1 MATLPKN
8 IGWIGLGLMGLP
20 MARNLLKEM
29 DDDTQFFV
37 FDVVQES
44 IDAFV
49 ADGNGRDLILSM
61 VPEGSHVRSVYL
73 TPETGILASPNLNS
87 QILIDCSTIDTA
99 TSLAVRS
106 ACQTQHPSTRFYDA
120 PVSGGVKGAEAG
132 TLTFMLGIARTSP
145 DLPLLTPLLTH
156 LGPNLFP
163 CGGPSL
169 GLVAKLC
176 NNYCSGLIAIAT
188 SEALN
193 IGMASG
199 MDPRVLANIF
209 HTSTA
214 QSSILDDWCPVPGL
228 SPDAPASH
236 GYAGGFRI
244 GLMRKDFGLAVQT
257 ARDVGVRLALGD
269 EGLRVYEQASQDPRY
284 QLPFNISRDTVEG
297 DSNYIPPIFPIAPFT
312 KYAGNPIL
320 SPNPANDWE
329 SAYLYNP
336 TAIVLDETIFLLYR
350 AQNAS
355 LTSSIG
361 LAWSTDGYNFTRLNQ
376 PILYATEPWEA
387 IGGTEDPRI
396 VRINQTFFVTYTAYN
411 NVTPQLCIAS
421 SEDLLT
427 WHKTPPLFPGWQ
439 DVAYSDI
446 DIPTPRLNHSKSG
459 AIVREPTPDGLY
471 HMYWGDS
478 FFYHATSEDLTN
490 WTSLPAEQYF
500 AAPLLPW
507 ENRLIEPGP
516 APVQTRDGNWIL
528 FYNGMTTG
536 RVGYPRNQYSTGQML
551 LDPSGSFRP
560 NIQVPEGEYEPA
572 LRDGPLARVERPVL
586 VPEGQGEESGQVDR
600 VIFAEGLVQFRG
612 KWFLYFGLLVVVREA
627 EVAVDVEDIAFRSHL
642 ACGSSQAA

>member
-1 MATLPKN
+1 MH
-8 IGWIGLGLMGLP
+8 
-20 MARNLLKEM
+20 
-29 DDDTQFFV
+29 
-37 FDVVQES
+37 
-44 IDAFV
+44 
-49 ADGNGRDLILSM
+49 LITYFL
-61 VPEGSHVRSVYL
+61 
-73 TPETGILASPNLNS
+73 GILPVA
-87 QILIDCSTIDTA
+87 
-99 TSLAVRS
+99 LA
-106 ACQTQHPSTRFYDA
+106 A
-120 PVSGGVKGAEAG
+120 
-132 TLTFMLGIARTSP
+132 
-145 DLPLLTPLLTH
+145 
-156 LGPNLFP
+156 
-163 CGGPSL
+163 
-169 GLVAKLC
+169 
-176 NNYCSGLIAIAT
+176 
-188 SEALN
+188 
-193 IGMASG
+193 
-199 MDPRVLANIF
+199 
-209 HTSTA
+209 A
-214 QSSILDDWCPVPGL
+214 QSANVSSAD
-228 SPDAPASH
+228 
-236 GYAGGFRI
+236 
-244 GLMRKDFGLAVQT
+244 
-257 ARDVGVRLALGD
+257 
-269 EGLRVYEQASQDPRY
+269 
-284 QLPFNISRDTVEG
+284 QLPFNISEDTVEG
-297 DSNYIPPIFPIAPFT
+297 DPDYIPPIFPIAPFT

-320 SPNPANDWE
+320 SPNPANGWE

-427 WHKTPPLFPGWQ
+427 WRKTPPLFPGWQ

-446 DIPTPRLNHSKSG
+446 DIPMPRLNHSKSG

-478 FFYHATSEDLTN
+478 FLYHATSRDLTN
-490 WTSLPAEQYF
+490 WTTLPAEQYF

-536 RVGYPRNQYSTGQML
+536 RIGYPQNQYSTGQML
-551 LDPSGSFRP
+551 LDPTGSFRP
-560 NIQVPEGEYEPA
+560 NLRVPEGEYEPA

-586 VPEGQGEESGQVDR
+586 VPEGEEEESGQVDR
-600 VIFAEGLVQFRG
+600 VVFSEGLVQFRG
-612 KWFLYFGLLVVVREA
+612 KWFLYFGQADSTLGVATA
-627 EVAVDVEDIAFRSHL
+627 EVVPWE
-642 ACGSSQAA
+642 